1 MSAGQGVYEA
11 VTTPAP
17 GAAGPSDT
25 PIAPLPQ
32 RQVAAVD
39 LGSNSFHMVV
49 GRLDNGQLRILDRLR
64 EPVRLAA
71 GLDARKRLTP
81 DAMQRAIDCLSRFG
95 QRVRELPRGSVR
107 AVGTNTLRQLHD
119 DGEFLRL
126 AEAALGH
133 PIEVIA
139 GREEARLVYLGVA
152 HGLAAGD
159 ERRLVVD
166 IGGGST
172 EVIIGRR
179 FEPRERES
187 LHMGCVSISQRFFG
201 DGRVSEQAMDDA
213 MLACRVELR
222 PVRGQFRAGRW
233 DTAVGSSGTIKA
245 IGDVVRGSGWGDEG
259 ITWAALKRLR
269 RALVA
274 AGHVDKVQLP
284 GLTDDRRPVFT
295 GGVAVLSAVFK
306 TLDIEHMQV
315 SDLALREGLLYE
327 LLGHI
332 QHEEDVRDRT
342 VESLMKRYDVDRAQ
356 ARRVQSSALALFS
369 QVGAAWQLER
379 DEGARILGW
388 AARLH
393 EIGLAISHS
402 QFHRHGAYIAAN
414 ADLPGFSRQQ
424 QILLAALIRGHRR
437 KFATDAFDALPE
449 PMRRSAAQLCV
460 LLRLAVL
467 IHRGRTARGKP
478 RLRIEAAGSDIRL
491 RFPPEWLD
499 GHPLTRSEL
508 EQEAASLRA
517 CGFGLAFD

>member
-1 MSAGQGVYEA
+1 MHEEVGAVATRAAG
-11 VTTPAP
+11 AP
-17 GAAGPSDT
+17 GSPPS
-25 PIAPLPQ
+25 PLPA

-49 GRLDNGQLRILDRLR
+49 GRLDNGQLRIVDRLR

-81 DAMQRAIDCLSRFG
+81 EATRRALDCLSRFG
-95 QRVRELPRGSVR
+95 QRVRELPQGAVR

-172 EVIIGRR
+172 EVIIGQR

-187 LHMGCVSISQRFFG
+187 LHMGCVSVSQRFFG
-201 DGRVSEQAMDDA
+201 DGRVSEQAMDHA
-213 MLACRVELR
+213 VLACRVELR

-233 DTAVGSSGTIKA
+233 DTAVGSSGTIKS
-245 IGDVVRGSGWGDEG
+245 IGEVVRGSGWADEG

-269 RALVA
+269 RALVSV
-274 AGHVDKVQLP
+274 GHVDKVQLP
-284 GLTDDRRPVFT
+284 GLTDDRRPVLA

-306 TLDIEHMQV
+306 TLDVEHMQV

-342 VESLMKRYDVDRAQ
+342 VESLMRRYDVDRQQ
-356 ARRVQSSALALFS
+356 ARRVQSAALALFS
-369 QVGAAWQLER
+369 QVASAWQLDR
-379 DEGARILGW
+379 DEAPHMLGW

-393 EIGLAISHS
+393 EIGLAIAHS

-424 QILLAALIRGHRR
+424 QNLLAALIRGHRR
-437 KFATDAFDALPE
+437 KFPAEAFDTLPE
-449 PMRRSAAQLCV
+449 PLRRSARQLCV

-478 RLRIEAAGSDIRL
+478 RLRIEAAGSDVRL
-491 RFPPEWLD
+491 RFPPDWLD
-499 GHPLTRSEL
+499 AHPLTRSEL
-508 EQEAASLRA
+508 EQEASLLRPG
-517 CGFGLAFD
+517 GFALAFD

>member
-1 MSAGQGVYEA
+1 VSQL
-11 VTTPAP
+11 PA
-17 GAAGPSDT
+17 
-25 PIAPLPQ
+25 

-71 GLDARKRLTP
+71 GLDARKRLTA
-81 DAMQRAIDCLSRFG
+81 DAQKRALDCLSRFA
-95 QRVRELPRGSVR
+95 QRVRDLPQGTVR

-172 EVIIGRR
+172 EVIIGQR

-201 DGRVSEQAMDDA
+201 DGRVSDQAMDDA

-245 IGDVVRGSGWGDEG
+245 IGDVVRGSAWADEG
-259 ITWAALKRLR
+259 ITWPALKRLR

-274 AGHVDKVQLP
+274 AGHIDKLQLP
-284 GLTDDRRPVFT
+284 GLTDDRRPVLA

-306 TLDIEHMQV
+306 TLDIEHMRV

-342 VESLMKRYDVDRAQ
+342 VESLMRRYDVDRPQ
-356 ARRVQSSALALFS
+356 ARRVQSAALALFS
-369 QVGAAWQLER
+369 QVAATWQLDR
-379 DEGARILGW
+379 DEAARMLGW
-388 AARLH
+388 AAKLH

-424 QILLAALIRGHRR
+424 QVLLAALIRGHRR
-437 KFATDAFDALPE
+437 KLTSEGFDALPE
-449 PMRRSAAQLCV
+449 PMRRPARQLCV

-478 RLRIEAAGSDIRL
+478 RLRVEAVGNELRL
-491 RFPPEWLD
+491 HFPPDWLD

-508 EQEAASLRA
+508 AQEASLLRPG
-517 CGFGLAFD
+517 GFGLAFD